1 MALAPV
7 PQTVARRRWFVVF
20 AVFAV
25 RFDPI
30 LGRLQ
35 AIFGDRGSGIGDR
48 GERIKVRGSRRA
60 VSGSGIVDRG
70 AVRLNHASWGMPP
83 LISLENTWCLT
94 ISHTYYIYMY
104 LHIIRGTEMN
114 QLTDIKRVYKVIDS
128 SLFNIKG
135 TLDYDRVTD
144 AVIKL
149 AGLSHTIELLDDGY
163 ELWDIG
169 EGGECAL
176 ADFIIGAYWHYSEY
190 HSGQSSKGYYALS
203 LLGMVFDPNM
213 TEMDNDSPEFHAY
226 QSLNELAAQYD
237 PRPRL
242 VP

>member
-1 MALAPV
+1 
-7 PQTVARRRWFVVF
+7 
-20 AVFAV
+20 
-25 RFDPI
+25 
-30 LGRLQ
+30 
-35 AIFGDRGSGIGDR
+35 
-48 GERIKVRGSRRA
+48 
-60 VSGSGIVDRG
+60 
-70 AVRLNHASWGMPP
+70 
-83 LISLENTWCLT
+83 
-94 ISHTYYIYMY
+94 
-104 LHIIRGTEMN
+104 MN

-144 AVIKL
+144 AMIKL
-149 AGLSHTIELLDDGY
+149 ADLSHAIELSDDGY
-163 ELWDIG
+163 EIWDIG

-176 ADFIIGAYWHYSEY
+176 AYFIIGAYWHYSEY

-203 LLGMVFDPNM
+203 LLGMIFDPNL
-213 TEMDNDSPEFHAY
+213 TELLDIDIMVDDDSPEFNAY